1 MLLTAVQIAFAM
13 ATLILPLEALSCEIN
28 ATWSIAYNDVQKM
41 SVFLDNKK
49 IANSTNHPQ
58 KFRAGGRARP
68 ESCPSL
74 DFISVVATEKNSSYG
89 SVSMGSPKKED
100 RTGGSNDGKN
110 LPPFN
115 PAPFWVL
122 TATLLVVVVVATA
135 VVIAVCYPQFFG
147 GGMKMR
153 FEFFNSKFFPIFWF
167 LLKLRHFK
175 GRLATMLLQFKKKI
189 AGRES
194 ATTASSSTKG
204 DRVTSTTAFLL
215 TLLLSQQIQLVVGHF
230 EQLCIGTRDPTK
242 GPADLCTDDMIYV
255 YMVRFSSL

>member
-1 MLLTAVQIAFAM
+1 MLLMAVQIAFAM

-41 SVFLDNKK
+41 SVILDNKK
-49 IANSTNHPQ
+49 IKTNHPQ
-58 KFRAGGRARP
+58 KFRAGARARP

-89 SVSMGSPKKED
+89 SVSMGSPKED
-100 RTGGSNDGKN
+100 RSGSNDGKN

-122 TATLLVVVVVATA
+122 TATLLVVVVATA

-147 GGMKMR
+147 GGVKMR
-153 FEFFNSKFFPIFWF
+153 FEFFNSMFFPIFWC

-175 GRLATMLLQFKKKI
+175 GRLATMLFQFKKKN

-204 DRVTSTTAFLL
+204 DRVTSTTALFL

>member
-41 SVFLDNKK
+41 SVFLDK

-58 KFRAGGRARP
+58 KFRAGARARP
-68 ESCPSL
+68 ESCLSL
-74 DFISVVATEKNSSYG
+74 GFISVVATEKNFSYG

-100 RTGGSNDGKN
+100 RSGGSNDGKN

-122 TATLLVVVVVATA
+122 TATLTA

-147 GGMKMR
+147 GGVKMR
-153 FEFFNSKFFPIFWF
+153 FEFFNSKFFPIFWC

-175 GRLATMLLQFKKKI
+175 GRLATMLFQFKKKI